1 MSLFKVPD
9 IVSLTSIIIN
19 DEGNTKIDLRKVKS
33 TNDFPELYIDAMKE
47 LGHILASHY
56 TTALGNLLNLRL
68 MTEPPDISLDN
79 GQQLFKILNEEIGLM
94 KELSLVITTNV
105 IVKEFEIQGTFLFI
119 PELETLQELL
129 DTLSTFY
136 DA

>member
-1 MSLFKVPD
+1 MLFKVPD
-9 IVSLTSIIIN
+9 ILSLTSIIIN
-19 DEGNTKIDLRKVKS
+19 DEGKTKIDLRKVKS
-33 TNDFPELYIDAMKE
+33 ASDFPELYVDAMKE

-79 GQQLFKILNEEIGLM
+79 GHQLFEILNKEIGLL

-105 IVKEFEIQGTFLFI
+105 IIKEFEIQGTFLFI

-136 DA
+136 DV